1 MYFESKIVTNRKA
14 NKEIAEGTES
24 AGKFYRL
31 VRDILCKFEMLR
43 TGEKCLYKSYYM
55 PMLVFR
61 AETWTWAKTDI
72 SRQTTTGIRLL
83 RSVQGKSIGERLRK
97 KWERVLK

>member
-61 AETWTWAKTDI
+61 AETWT
-72 SRQTTTGIRLL
+72 
-83 RSVQGKSIGERLRK
+83 
-97 KWERVLK
+97 

>member
-1 MYFESKIVTNRKA
+1 
-14 NKEIAEGTES
+14 
-24 AGKFYRL
+24 
-31 VRDILCKFEMLR
+31 MLR